1 MLLIVVLLMAPA
13 AAGAEDKW
21 RGADKAKHFG
31 AGAGI
36 AAGGYVVA
44 APLTDQTRWRI
55 VLGTGAGLGASAF
68 KELRD
73 RRRGTP
79 SWRDFT
85 WGAAGTG
92 VGVLVAWLIDR

>member
-1 MLLIVVLLMAPA
+1 LIVALLIAPQA
-13 AAGAEDKW
+13 ADAEDKW
-21 RGADKAKHFG
+21 FGADKAKHFG

-36 AAGGYVVA
+36 AAGGYGIAV
-44 APLTDQTRWRI
+44 PLTDETRWRI
-55 VLGTGAGLGASAF
+55 VLGTSAGLGASAA

-79 SWRDFT
+79 SWRDFN
-85 WGAAGTG
+85 WGAAGTA